1 VVEHLTALTALQE
14 LRLNAAQQLHA
25 DMRLQASCL
34 GPLQQLQSL
43 TCLYIN
49 AGRSNAFGDS
59 SATVAHHLS
68 GTLVLTTLTQLSHL
82 ALVRGRVAIH
92 PGVLLALTGLQV
104 LQLQPDTSAIEA
116 SATGDLSELF
126 AALLQCTTVT
136 ELRLSRLHGQPPPRA
151 SAYAALTASPGL
163 RCLDLVHCSIPEG
176 AWQHIFPAGSQLS
189 ALQDLRLADI
199 TGKRVHDIFL
209 HTLL

>member
-1 VVEHLTALTALQE
+1 MVAHLTALTGLQE

-43 TCLYIN
+43 TYLYIN

-59 SATVAHHLS
+59 SATVAHHVKGS
-68 GTLVLTTLTQLSHL
+68 LVLTNLTKLSHL
-82 ALVRGRVAIH
+82 AMVRGRVAIH

-116 SATGDLSELF
+116 SATGNLSKLF
-126 AALLQCTTVT
+126 AALAQCTTLT
-136 ELRLSRLHGQPPPRA
+136 ELSLSRLHGQPPPPA

-163 RCLDLVHCSIPEG
+163 CCLDLAHCSITEG

-199 TGKRVHDIFL
+199 TGGRVHDISF
-209 HTLL
+209 HTVL